1 MSISTTYTV
10 SGMTCEH
17 CVKAVTEE
25 LQNLDGVHD
34 VAIELVA
41 GGDSPV
47 QVTSDTELDRGVVRD
62 AVDEAGYLLA
72 DER

>member
-25 LQNLDGVHD
+25 LQNLDGVSD
-34 VAIELVA
+34 VAIDLVA

-47 QVTSDTELDRGVVRD
+47 RVTSSSALDRGVVRD
-62 AVDEAGYLLA
+62 AVDEAGYVLA